1 MKKLMTIFLAAALV
15 FAVAGQAS
23 ATALETSGE
32 IRARGWFL
40 DNYLQ
45 DKHSTEFW
53 DQRLRVNGV
62 WNVAEGV
69 KVQFRADILEGFW
82 GDNTQAVS
90 HTTQVDPLTGSVTVA
105 ESLIGTAP
113 KDQITFDQ
121 VNMQFAWPGTPL
133 TITAGRQDV
142 TWGLGVAAKADNR
155 DRLKVAAKV
164 GGLTVVYAYDKFAEL
179 FSLHDVKDANGRV
192 ADDSRGN
199 ALGVVGD
206 LAGFKTGLLA
216 YYSQNETNASKSI
229 NRLLLDA
236 YFNGKVGAID
246 LKGEV
251 AYVTGKDDNAVGND
265 PDATGLGAYLG
276 AFLPA
281 GPVTVGLEGAYAK
294 GDDPDTTDNEG
305 AFRHDYHSPFW
316 SVILLNNMDYP
327 GFANESAL
335 AGDGGLNNAM
345 AGKLSVSAA
354 PMKGLSLYAAA
365 VYATRDQVA
374 AGKDKPMGTEI
385 DLIATY
391 AVTEN
396 VALTVGGGYLMVG
409 DFYGDVD
416 NPLGAVVAFST
427 KF

>member
-23 ATALETSGE
+23 AAALETSGE

-62 WNVAEGV
+62 WNVAENV

-82 GDNTQAVS
+82 GDNKQ
-90 HTTQVDPLTGSVTVA
+90 TTSIEAAQDPITGAIGVKST
-105 ESLIGTAP
+105 LLGTAA
-113 KDQITFDQ
+113 KDQIAFDQ
-121 VNMQFAWPGTPL
+121 VNMQFVWPSTPL
-133 TITAGRQDV
+133 TFTIGRQDV

-155 DRLKVAAKV
+155 DRFKIAAKL
-164 GGLTVVYAYDKFAEL
+164 GDFTVVYAYDKFAEL
-179 FSLHDVKDANGRV
+179 FTQHDVKDANGRT

-199 ALGVVGD
+199 ALGVVGGVGP
-206 LAGFKTGLLA
+206 LKGGLLG
-216 YYSQNETNASKSI
+216 YYSQNETNASKAI

-236 YFNGKVGAID
+236 YFSAKAGVAD
-246 LKGEV
+246 VKGEL
-251 AYVTGKDDNAVGND
+251 AYVTGKDDNAVGKD
-265 PDATGLGAYLG
+265 VDVTGMGAYLG
-276 AFLPA
+276 AFVPA
-281 GPVTVGLEGAYAK
+281 GPVTVGLEGAYAA
-294 GDDPDTTDNEG
+294 GDKPTSAKNEG
-305 AFRHDYHSPFW
+305 GFRHDYHSPYW
-316 SVILLNNMDYP
+316 SVILFNNLDYP
-327 GFANESAL
+327 GYASESDFGAD
-335 AGDGGLNNAM
+335 AGLTNAM
-345 AGKLSVSAA
+345 SGKLSVSAA

-365 VYATRDQVA
+365 LYATRDKVA
-374 AGKDKPMGTEI
+374 AGKDKQMGTEI
-385 DLIATY
+385 DLIASY

-396 VALTVGGGYLMVG
+396 VSLTVGGGYLMAG

-416 NPLGAVVAFST
+416 NPLGGVVAFTT